1 MIILKNLQTD
11 ELKTSSKTVIQ
22 KTAKESVDFIGNK
35 IANRI
40 TKVSK
45 NSQPNN
51 SETVK
56 NENDR
61 KISKEKYISPEE
73 RQETIDELRLKY
85 YNNGILRKNKF
96 DWEHN
101 RWCGS
106 WVVWRQSSK
115 VSNNSQQNNSE
126 TITNENVKER
136 YISSEERWKIIDN
149 LDNIVINVI
158 F

>member
-11 ELKTSSKTVIQ
+11 ELKTSSKAVIQ

-85 YNNGILRKNKF
+85 YNNGILRTNKF
-96 DWEHN
+96 DW
-101 RWCGS
+101 
-106 WVVWRQSSK
+106 
-115 VSNNSQQNNSE
+115 
-126 TITNENVKER
+126 
-136 YISSEERWKIIDN
+136 
-149 LDNIVINVI
+149 
-158 F
+158 